1 MQRLRFILQAIDP
14 DHGHPAFETMFTVD
28 RPDELRALI
37 GIDAEDDPNFEMH
50 YRLEPREITAV
61 TRHFGLGF
69 DPAGRE
75 TELFKWNDRPMPP
88 YLVHTN
94 YELVLMVEGRKPLA
108 RIDWVYPPDTFPGE
122 DRFDRYV
129 SGGLLHKEV
138 ELVPFAKPI
147 PSNGLVVQGS
157 RTVYYTLKGEEWRV
171 PAWKLVAEA
180 ARKVGWNDS
189 FERLEGMLLG
199 YEEWQNDW
207 WAAER
212 RRNQEQFGKLLL
224 HLAVTREELAV
235 TKSAGHRALPS
246 GRRTLRIL
254 GAATAEVDDDQRA
267 WLMTGEGLVA
277 LVRFR
282 VKAHVFLT
290 QVATD
295 PQAARHEL
303 PPERIEDLNR
313 LIEGEIEV
321 LEAR

>member
-1 MQRLRFILQAIDP
+1 MQPLRFILQAIDP
-14 DHGHPAFETMFTVD
+14 DYGHPAFETMFTVE

-37 GIDAEDDPNFEMH
+37 GIDAKDDPDFEMH
-50 YRLEPREITAV
+50 YRLEPHEVTAV
-61 TRHFGLGF
+61 TRHFRLGF

-75 TELFKWNDRPMPP
+75 TELFKWNDRPRPP

-94 YELVLMVEGRKPLA
+94 YELVLMIEGRKPLA
-108 RIDWVYPPDTFPGE
+108 RMDWEYPPHSFPGE
-122 DRFDRYV
+122 DRFDRHV
-129 SGGLLHKEV
+129 AAGLLHKEV
-138 ELVPFAKPI
+138 ELVPFAEPI
-147 PSNGLVVQGS
+147 RSRGRFFQGY
-157 RTVYYTLKGEEWRV
+157 RTVYYTLKGEEWRI

-180 ARKVGWNDS
+180 ARKAGWNDS

-224 HLAVTREELAV
+224 HLAVTQEELVAI
-235 TKSAGHRALPS
+235 KSAGHRALPS
-246 GRRTLRIL
+246 RRRTLRVL
-254 GAATAEVDDDQRA
+254 SAATATLDGNQRQ

-282 VKAHVFLT
+282 VKARDFLT
-290 QVATD
+290 EVATD

-303 PPERIEDLNR
+303 PADRIKDLNR

-321 LEAR
+321 LES